1 MLAGIGQPK
10 GAIAWIRLKEGGSH
24 MNNEENM
31 DVFERAF
38 LYLYRT
44 RLESLGVEADL
55 RVIRVDEPNS
65 DE

>member
-1 MLAGIGQPK
+1 
-10 GAIAWIRLKEGGSH
+10 

-55 RVIRVDEPNS
+55 KVIRVGEQDSE
-65 DE
+65 E